1 MNGQKLKYYHLIGL
15 ISLVI
20 CGICISLNNVFTSQE
35 IKVEENS
42 DRVSPIVPLACAI
55 IVPWFFV
62 SDVMMTK
69 IMVRPEMNFDP
80 STLTF
85 SVQFFVNIIFL
96 AIGAYIWFWK
106 QLAVFDQWSFIIGFI
121 GSILATIA
129 IVSLHNAFK
138 YGPAGPIDAI
148 VSFNSVILVVLEAF
162 KK

>member
-20 CGICISLNNVFTSQE
+20 CGICISLNNVFNSE
-35 IKVEENS
+35 IKVDENS
-42 DRVSPIVPLACAI
+42 DRISPLVPLACAI

-96 AIGAYIWFWK
+96 AVGVYIWFYK
-106 QLAVFDQWSFIIGFI
+106 
-121 GSILATIA
+121 
-129 IVSLHNAFK
+129 
-138 YGPAGPIDAI
+138 
-148 VSFNSVILVVLEAF
+148 
-162 KK
+162 